1 MMKKWLYG
9 VLATWRAAKGQ
20 VAVRDAVNVSVLA
33 EGGADLEVMTVD
45 VECRTVRCGKCRRR
59 VRPQVALVLAFLLQ
73 SPQHS
78 LSYADLNG
86 ILGQKRYFD
95 GSKCSRQ
102 RVRTLKR
109 DLRKALEG
117 FPFDVMRPES
127 DCIRLVRTDGG
138 ELPDSDEADEGENDV
153 CSA

>member
-1 MMKKWLYG
+1 MIREWLYR
-9 VLATWRAAKGQ
+9 VWAAWLAAKGR
-20 VAVRDAVNVSVLA
+20 VGVRDEAAVPVLA
-33 EGGADLEVMTVD
+33 EGGADLEGMTVD
-45 VECRTVRCGKCRRR
+45 VECRTVRCGECRRR

-102 RVRTLKR
+102 RVRTLKC